1 MKITKELIES
11 MVREAIR
18 EAPEAA
24 SDGGAREEQAAN
36 DVSRILTAQDMER
49 INTNPEFV
57 QALKMLVNH
66 ADFIP
71 QGKQIL
77 INLYKQLPEEIKDL

>member
-1 MKITKELIES
+1 MKITKELIET
-11 MVREAIR
+11 MVREALG
-18 EAPEAA
+18 EAA
-24 SDGGAREEQAAN
+24 EAALEASASEEQAAN

-57 QALKMLVNH
+57 QALKMLINH

-77 INLYKQLPEEIKDL
+77 INLYRELPQEIKDL

>member
-1 MKITKELIES
+1 MKITKELIET
-11 MVREAIR
+11 MVREALC

-24 SDGGAREEQAAN
+24 PEASAPEEQAAN
-36 DVSRILTAQDMER
+36 DVSRILTDQDMER

-77 INLYKQLPEEIKDL
+77 INLYKQLPQEIKDL